1 MSSRADELLDD
12 LIKGKSVEEL
22 IGKGGLLN
30 QLRKRLIERAM
41 DGELTNHLGYD
52 KHSPTG
58 KNTGNSRNG
67 KSSKTLITDD
77 GKLDITVPRDRK
89 GNFSPQIVKKG
100 QRRFTGFDD
109 KIVSMYALGMTTRDI
124 GRHLQDIY
132 GVEVS
137 SSLISEVTDEVIQ
150 DVREWQNRPLDRLY
164 PILYLDALVVKVKD
178 QGQVINKHA
187 YLAIGVTTEGLK
199 DVLGIW
205 LEETEGAK
213 FWLKVVTELR
223 NRGLEDIMIACV
235 DGLKGFPEA
244 IEDVYP
250 NAEIQ
255 LCLVHMIRNSMKYVS
270 YKNRKE
276 LVTDLKEIYKA
287 PTVEAAETG
296 LTAFEQ
302 KWDNKYP
309 LIGKSW
315 RANWERLIPFLAYP
329 EELRKIIYTTNAIE
343 SLNFSLRKIL
353 KTRASFPNDD
363 AVLKLL
369 YLGIRNQKKKWTMP
383 YKEWGFILNI
393 LAVRFEGKITL

>member
-1 MSSRADELLDD
+1 MTSHADELLDD
-12 LIKGKSVEEL
+12 LIKGKTVEEL
-22 IGKGGLLN
+22 IGKNGLLN

-41 DGELTNHLGYD
+41 AGELSNHLGYA
-52 KHSPTG
+52 KHSPEG
-58 KNTGNSRNG
+58 NNTGNSRNG
-67 KSSKTLITDD
+67 KSSKTLLTDD
-77 GKLDITVPRDRK
+77 GRLDISVPRDRE
-89 GNFSPQIVKKG
+89 GSFSPQIVKKG
-100 QRRFTGFDD
+100 QRRFTGFDE
-109 KIVSMYALGMTTRDI
+109 KIVSMYSLGMSTRDI
-124 GRHLQDIY
+124 GKHLQDIY

-150 DVREWQNRPLDRLY
+150 DVREWQKRPLDRLY
-164 PILYLDALVVKVKD
+164 PILYLDALVVKVRD

-187 YLAIGVTTEGLK
+187 YLAIGVNTDGLK

-213 FWLKVVTELR
+213 FWLKVVTEIK
-223 NRGLEDIMIACV
+223 NRGVEDVMIACV

-244 IEDVYP
+244 IESVYP
-250 NAEIQ
+250 QAEIQ

-270 YKNRKE
+270 YKDRKE
-276 LVTDLKEIYKA
+276 LVADLKEVYKA

-302 KWDNKYP
+302 KWDKRYP
-309 LIGKSW
+309 LVGKSW
-315 RANWERLIPFLAYP
+315 RANWERLIPFLSYP

-383 YKEWGFILNI
+383 YRDWGFIMNL
-393 LAVRFEGKITL
+393 LAVRFEGKIKL